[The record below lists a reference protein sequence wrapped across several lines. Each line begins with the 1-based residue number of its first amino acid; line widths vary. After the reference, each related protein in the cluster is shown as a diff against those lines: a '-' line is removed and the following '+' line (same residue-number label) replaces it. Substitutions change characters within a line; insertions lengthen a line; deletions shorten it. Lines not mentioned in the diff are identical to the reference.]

1 MTTLEERVARMPRL
15 VSIRLAL
22 ACALA
27 CLFALSTAAA
37 IAKLPTAPLVSLRVV
52 GARGKVLAERS
63 VTTATTSLRTSPK
76 ATCLGAGTGGS
87 GRSVKVRGNTALGV
101 LAKAAKSAGALRP
114 LLTTDHF
121 RAEFGLGLCGVGESK
136 SSSKRSWYLKVN
148 HKDPQRGGEQVKV
161 HAGDEVLWAL
171 EPYPYPEELVLSA
184 PASAEAGKPFTV
196 TVTAYDDAGKHKP
209 AAGATVTG
217 AIAPTGAD
225 GTTTVVLNEAA
236 TLQATGGKDI
246 PSNRVAVCVA
256 GPSAGCGEVLPARR
270 MTRPK
275 A

>member
-37 IAKLPTAPLVSLRVV
+37 IAKGPVVSLRVI
-52 GARGKVLAERS
+52 GAGGKVLAERS
-63 VTTATTSLRTSPK
+63 VTTATTSLKTSPK

-87 GRSVKVRGNTALGV
+87 GKFVKVRGNTALGV
-101 LAKAAKSAGALRP
+101 LAKAAKTTGPLRP

-121 RAEFGLGLCGVGESK
+121 RAEFGLGLCGVGKSK

-171 EPYPYPEELVLSA
+171 APYPYPEELVLSA
-184 PASAEAGKPFTV
+184 PPTVKAGEPFTV

-209 AAGATVTG
+209 AAGVTVTG
-217 AIAPTGAD
+217 ASGPTGAD
-225 GTTTVVLNEAA
+225 GAATVVMNAA
-236 TLQATGGKDI
+236 GTLQATDGKDI
-246 PSNRVAVCVA
+246 PSSRVAVCVEGA
-256 GPSAGCGEVLPARR
+256 GATACP
-270 MTRPK
+270 
-275 A
+275 